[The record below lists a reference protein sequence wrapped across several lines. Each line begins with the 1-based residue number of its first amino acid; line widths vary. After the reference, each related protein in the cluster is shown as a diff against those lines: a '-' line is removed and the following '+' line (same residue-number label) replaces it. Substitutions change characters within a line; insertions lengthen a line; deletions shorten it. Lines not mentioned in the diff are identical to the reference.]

1 MSTPRPLSW
10 KPWAAAAATG
20 LLLGLA
26 QPKVDAWPLAW
37 VAWVPLIFAVRGR
50 APRDVF
56 KLAFAAHYVAFV
68 VILYWIEVVV
78 RVFGGV
84 PFVVTWIPLALLAA
98 YVAAWPA
105 LAFWGARKLEERR
118 PAAGMLWTLPVFVT
132 ASEWVRGKL
141 FTGFPWGHPAYSQY
155 KFTSLIQI
163 ADVVGIDGVLF
174 LLVSA
179 SVGLVALADFARTR
193 RGLRPPLAA
202 LALMA
207 AAMAYGHWR
216 LSDVRRQLA
225 GEGATIKIGLAQG
238 NIDQSLKWNRSFRD
252 NTLAIYDKLTR
263 SAAAQ
268 GAELVFWPETAAP
281 FYFEPKYDE
290 EDSAKVVKLAQETGT
305 YIFFGAPAAG
315 YRAGKARSFNRGY
328 LLDRQGGEIASYDKS
343 HLVPFSEYIPLPMVF
358 GWIENLVPVVGNFAM
373 GEKRRALAVP
383 GLKFGPLI
391 CYESIFPAEV
401 REFVA
406 DGAQMLTI
414 ITNDAWF
421 LRTSATYQ
429 HISMAAVRAVETRVP
444 VVQAGNTGVTAVLR
458 PDGTIQRDLPVFET
472 AVLIDDVK
480 LVKINSFFVR
490 YGEVFAYATLLVTA
504 ALLVWGLR
512 APATEAAKEPATVKT
527 KG

>member
-1 MSTPRPLSW
+1 M
-10 KPWAAAAATG
+10 PWAAAVATG

-37 VAWVPLIFAVRGR
+37 VAWAPLIWAARGR
-50 APRDVF
+50 APREVA

-118 PAAGMLWTLPVFVT
+118 PAANMLWTLPVLLT

-141 FTGFPWGHPAYSQY
+141 FTGFPWGHPAYSQHE
-155 KFTSLIQI
+155 FTSFIQV

-174 LLVSA
+174 LLAAA
-179 SVGLVALADFARTR
+179 SVGIVALVDFARTR
-193 RGLRPPLAA
+193 RGVAPALAA
-202 LALMA
+202 GVLIA
-207 AAMAYGHWR
+207 AALGYGHWR
-216 LSDVRRQLA
+216 LGDVRRQMAAEAPVLRVA
-225 GEGATIKIGLAQG
+225 LAQG
-238 NIDQSLKWNRSFRD
+238 NIDQSRKWDRAFRD
-252 NTLAIYDKLTR
+252 DTLAIYENLTR
-263 SAAAQ
+263 SAAGQ
-268 GAELVFWPETAAP
+268 GADLVFWPETAAP
-281 FYFEPKYDE
+281 FYFEPQYDKD
-290 EDSAKVVKLAQETGT
+290 DSAKVVALAKETGK
-305 YIFFGAPAAG
+305 YLFFGAPAAG
-315 YRAGKARSFNRGY
+315 YRDGKVRSFNRGY
-328 LLDRQGGEIASYDKS
+328 LLDRQGRQMATYDKA

-358 GWIENLVPVVGNFAM
+358 GWIEQLVPVVGNFAM
-373 GEKRRALAVP
+373 GEKRRALALP
-383 GLKFGPLI
+383 GAKFGPLI

-406 DGAQMLTI
+406 DGAQFLAI

-444 VVQAGNTGVTAVLR
+444 VLQAGNTGVTAFIA
-458 PDGTIQRDLPVFET
+458 PDGTTRSALPVFET
-472 AVLIDDVK
+472 AVLLDSVK
-480 LVKINSFFVR
+480 LVRINSFFVR
-490 YGEVFAYATLLVTA
+490 YGEVFAYAIFLVTA

-512 APATEAAKEPATVKT
+512 APVPAAAKGPESVKS